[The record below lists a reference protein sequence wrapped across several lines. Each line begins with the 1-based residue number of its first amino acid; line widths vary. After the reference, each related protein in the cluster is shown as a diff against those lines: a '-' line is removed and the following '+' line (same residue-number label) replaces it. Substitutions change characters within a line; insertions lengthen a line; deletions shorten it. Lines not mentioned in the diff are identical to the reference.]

1 MKFKL
6 SSKFK
11 PAGDQPQAIQKLT
24 EGILTG
30 RKYQTLLGVT
40 GSGKTFTMAA
50 VIEKIQR
57 PVLVISPNK
66 TLAAQLWQEFKE
78 FFPANA
84 VHYFVS
90 YYDYYQP
97 ESYIPQTDTYIAKD
111 AKINEEID
119 RLRYGATQA
128 LMTRNDVIIVASV
141 SCIYGIGDP
150 AEYEK
155 VALDIKIG
163 QPLRPAELA
172 KSLVLL
178 QYRRND
184 IAPQAGEFRL
194 RGDYLEIHPPAG
206 DETIKIEFSKNRIAE
221 ISGNAKIYP
230 AKHFVTPRQILS
242 LAMTNIKKELK
253 ERTAELKKE
262 NKLLEAE
269 RLTSRT
275 NYDLEMLRQTGY
287 TPGIENYSRH
297 LSFRQPGEPP
307 FTLIDYYRHRFGND
321 FLIFI
326 DESHIAV
333 PQLQGMYHGDRSRK
347 KTLVEY
353 GWRLPSA
360 IDNRPLTLKE
370 FESKVPQTVYVS
382 ATPSDYE
389 MEKIQNSKFKIRNN
403 FKNSKS
409 QAKNPLLVEQLIRP
423 TGLLDPKVE
432 IRPAKNQIKDLVSEI
447 KKCMKNGQRVL
458 VFTLTK
464 RLAEELADFL
474 SDEGIKSH
482 HLHSEVKT
490 MERPSRLQDLRA
502 GKVDVVVGVNLLREG
517 LDLPEVALVAI
528 LDADKEGFLRNETT
542 LIQTMGRAS
551 RNQNGRAIL
560 YADIMTGSMK
570 KAIEETRR
578 RRRVQEKFNREHGIT
593 PKGIQKEIR
602 SVFNFDG
609 NDADIKQNI
618 AENFRENPSDI
629 RGNPTIIKELRRE
642 MEEASRNLEFE
653 KAARL
658 RDLIKKLRNTCQKP

>member
-1 MKFKL
+1 MQFKL

-11 PAGDQPQAIQKLT
+11 PAGDQPQAIKKLA
-24 EGILTG
+24 EGILAG

-57 PVLVISPNK
+57 PVLIVSPNK
-66 TLAAQLWQEFKE
+66 TLAAQLWQEFRE
-78 FFPANA
+78 FFPRNA

-97 ESYIPQTDTYIAKD
+97 ESYIPQTDIYIAKD

-128 LMTRNDVIIVASV
+128 LMARNDVIIVASV

-155 VALDIKIG
+155 VALDVKTG
-163 QPLRPAELA
+163 QFLKPTELA

-184 IAPQAGEFRL
+184 MSARAGEFRL
-194 RGDYLEIHPPAG
+194 RGNCLEIYPPAG
-206 DETIKIEFSKNRIAE
+206 DETVKIEFAGNRVAE
-221 ISGNAKIYP
+221 ISGSAKIYP
-230 AKHFVTPRQILS
+230 AKHFIAPRQKLL
-242 LAMTNIKKELK
+242 LAMENIKRELK
-253 ERTAELKKE
+253 GRALELKKE
-262 NKLLEAE
+262 GKDTEAE
-269 RLTSRT
+269 RLEQRT

-287 TPGIENYSRH
+287 CPGIENYSRH
-297 LSFRQPGEPP
+297 FSFREPGEPP

-321 FLIFI
+321 FLIFM
-326 DESHIAV
+326 DESHIAAS
-333 PQLQGMYHGDRSRK
+333 QLRGMNRGDKSRK
-347 KTLVEY
+347 KTLVEF

-360 IDNRPLTLKE
+360 ADNRPLTLKE
-370 FESKVPQTVYVS
+370 FESKVPQTIYIS
-382 ATPSDYE
+382 ATPGDYE
-389 MEKIQNSKFKIRNN
+389 MGKIQNSKFKIRNN

-409 QAKNPLLVEQLIRP
+409 QTKNPLLVEQLIRP
-423 TGLLDPKVE
+423 TGLLDPEVE

-447 KKCMKNGQRVL
+447 KKCAASDQRVL
-458 VFTLTK
+458 VVALTK

-474 SDEGIKSH
+474 SDAGVKSH
-482 HLHSEVKT
+482 YLHSEVKT
-490 MERPSRLQDLRA
+490 MERPSRLRDLRA
-502 GKVDVVVGVNLLREG
+502 GKVDVVVGINLLREG

-542 LIQTMGRAS
+542 LIQTIGRAS

-560 YADIMTGSMK
+560 YADVITGSME
-570 KAIEETRR
+570 KAVKETRR
-578 RRRVQEKFNREHGIT
+578 RRQAQEKFNRLHGIV
-593 PKGIQKEIR
+593 PRSIRKEIR
-602 SVFNFDG
+602 SAFPGRDEKDKEPDLIPPAG
-609 NDADIKQNI
+609 
-618 AENFRENPSDI
+618 SDK
-629 RGNPTIIKELRRE
+629 TIIVRQLRQE
-642 MEEASRNLEFE
+642 MAAASRDLEFE
-653 KAARL
+653 KAAKL
-658 RDLIKKLRNTCQKP
+658 RDLIKKLRDTCQKP